1 MKMMELTKQKC
12 TEEMIGNISIHCIC
26 LITGFGYS
34 LIIKDQTKETLTTFI
49 FVTGSPMI
57 STLYKKNRD
66 PTIAKTPDIT
76 NPGALSPEAAPVPE
90 AVETAVEW
98 VVVEV
103 VEALVTVVMVEPAE
117 LVVVMV
123 DSEAADSVA
132 EAIALEMLP
141 ETEESSLE
149 TEAIPEEAAAEA
161 EEPALEAAA
170 EAEEPALA
178 ATLEADSMTEEAAAA
193 AEEEAA
199 AAAELAE
206 PETLAATELAEA
218 VIPEIAEPA
227 EEVALAIAVPPEAVA
242 EPIAPPVV
250 EGEEE
255 VLLDGGASPQN
266 CTQGFWAY
274 CTLQGAAIQLE
285 MIVSMIAIDNI
296 VYKMRAFIRSNGTR
310 PRLRA
315 FDQAIKVVDVITS
328 VAACLGESAR
338 ENPSSDEDD

>member
-57 STLYKKNRD
+57 SSLYKKNRD

-90 AVETAVEW
+90 AVETAVER

-178 ATLEADSMTEEAAAA
+178 ATLEADSITEEAAAA

-218 VIPEIAEPA
+218 VMPEIAEPA

-250 EGEEE
+250 EEEE
-255 VLLDGGASPQN
+255 VLLDEGASPQN

-274 CTLQGAAIQLE
+274 VSLQGAAIQLE
-285 MIVSMIAIDNI
+285 MIVSMIAIDDI
-296 VYKMRAFIRSNGTR
+296 VYKMRASIRSNGTR

-328 VAACLGESAR
+328 VAARLGESAR
-338 ENPSSDEDD
+338 ENSSSDEDD